1 MIEADYLVIGAGIA
15 GASTGYW
22 LSAHG
27 RVVVL
32 EREAQPGYH
41 STGRSAAHYTVAYG
55 TPQVRALTAASRAF
69 FDNPPAG
76 FCEHPLLSPRP
87 EMVVD
92 FSDDPEELRRQYES
106 GKALVPQMRLLDAER
121 ACSIVPVLR
130 RDKVFGATYDPT
142 GADIDTDALHQG
154 YLRGIRRNQG
164 QVLCNHEALEIRR
177 VDGAWEVR
185 CDAGSYRAAMLVNAA
200 GAWCDAIAGLAGV
213 RPLGLQPKRR
223 SAFIFAPPPGIDCH
237 DWPMLV
243 SLDESFYLKPDAG
256 MLLGS
261 PANADPVEAHDV
273 QPEQLDIATGM
284 YLIEEATTLTIRRP
298 EHTWAGLR
306 SFVADGDLVAG
317 YAADA
322 EGFFWVAAQGGYGI
336 QTSAAM
342 GEASA
347 ALIRHQPLPAHLREH
362 GLDEAMLS
370 PRRLPPLMTRR
381 RVCGTLAS
389 PAVPREFLRMSPS
402 QDPSLENYRAIADG
416 IATLFFPHAEVVLH
430 DLRSQRVDYIANNLS
445 KREVGDDSALEDML
459 EGDSDERNIGPYE
472 KLNWDGQKIRSVST
486 VLRDAAGQPLAVLCI
501 NLNISLFESAKAAL
515 DLFLSPSKLIPQPD
529 ALFRDDW
536 QERINTFL
544 HGWLRQRQL
553 GLNLLTREHKRELV
567 LALHAE
573 GAFKGKSAAN
583 YVANVLN
590 MGRATVYKHLKELK
604 EGGD

>member
-27 RVVVL
+27 RVLVL

-106 GKALVPQMRLLDAER
+106 GKALVPQMRLLDAEQ

-164 QVLCNHEALEIRR
+164 QLLCNHEALEIRR
-177 VDGAWEVR
+177 VDGAWEVH
-185 CDAGSYRAAMLVNAA
+185 CATGSYRAAVLVNAA

-370 PRRLPPLMTRR
+370 PRRL
-381 RVCGTLAS
+381 S
-389 PAVPREFLRMSPS
+389 P
-402 QDPSLENYRAIADG
+402 
-416 IATLFFPHAEVVLH
+416 
-430 DLRSQRVDYIANNLS
+430 
-445 KREVGDDSALEDML
+445 
-459 EGDSDERNIGPYE
+459 
-472 KLNWDGQKIRSVST
+472 
-486 VLRDAAGQPLAVLCI
+486 
-501 NLNISLFESAKAAL
+501 
-515 DLFLSPSKLIPQPD
+515 
-529 ALFRDDW
+529 
-536 QERINTFL
+536 
-544 HGWLRQRQL
+544 
-553 GLNLLTREHKRELV
+553 
-567 LALHAE
+567 
-573 GAFKGKSAAN
+573 
-583 YVANVLN
+583 
-590 MGRATVYKHLKELK
+590 
-604 EGGD
+604 